1 MTRTDLL
8 PRLLKKE
15 LDPSFCANLIMSVLL
30 MFNLDLF
37 YRHKNL
43 YKPKI
48 RIYIHHKSTK
58 AIIEIIGIKQREK
71 TEEKT
76 INE

>member
-1 MTRTDLL
+1 
-8 PRLLKKE
+8 
-15 LDPSFCANLIMSVLL
+15 

-48 RIYIHHKSTK
+48 RIYIHHKYTK

>member
-1 MTRTDLL
+1 
-8 PRLLKKE
+8 
-15 LDPSFCANLIMSVLL
+15 MSVLL